1 MLKRFFVSGI
11 LYLFFYAG
19 GVKAMDLDFGFDYK
33 VDNVFLDLYVNNVPF
48 IDPGYDLGTSGSM
61 QSNLDFKYMLY
72 NGRNNLTFITHK
84 VDKKSSAELKVLFKS
99 WDVNNFTM
107 PFESVNNGYILTFDF
122 EKADRCELE
131 GLGGNITIVENGC
144 DIKEKPEGYVIS
156 VDFDINYPELY
167 RSKYLDEAVLVKNT
181 DNLKDKLAIEYK
193 KVYQMF
199 KERNVSDF
207 KKYYSPS
214 FVKYNKDTGGAID
227 DIFNSVFGKVMTN
240 ADFKLSDFEL
250 DDSRVYVTEDRK
262 LFTLAP
268 SPFSMKNSET
278 SESFEPIMHFW
289 FDKNGQ
295 VKIKQ

>member
-1 MLKRFFVSGI
+1 
-11 LYLFFYAG
+11 
-19 GVKAMDLDFGFDYK
+19 
-33 VDNVFLDLYVNNVPF
+33 
-48 IDPGYDLGTSGSM
+48 
-61 QSNLDFKYMLY
+61 
-72 NGRNNLTFITHK
+72 
-84 VDKKSSAELKVLFKS
+84 
-99 WDVNNFTM
+99 M

-156 VDFDINYPELY
+156 VGFDINYPELY

-214 FVKYNKDTGGAID
+214 FVKYNKDTGGLLTISL
-227 DIFNSVFGKVMTN
+227 I
-240 ADFKLSDFEL
+240 
-250 DDSRVYVTEDRK
+250 RC
-262 LFTLAP
+262 LARL
-268 SPFSMKNSET
+268 
-278 SESFEPIMHFW
+278 
-289 FDKNGQ
+289 
-295 VKIKQ
+295 